1 MKKGMTKFY
10 LTKEEEKQYLDYTPI
25 KPEIVEWEKLIKLA

>member
-10 LTKEEEKQYLDYTPI
+10 LNENEEKEYLNYVVI
-25 KPEIVEWEKLIKLA
+25 KPEIINWEEL

>member
-10 LTKEEEKQYLDYTPI
+10 LNETEEKEYLNYVVI
-25 KPEIVEWEKLIKLA
+25 KPEIINWEEL